1 MATYQDLSLTH
12 RLFMKAYPFSRYAV
26 NPVPCAVMSK
36 PLNET
41 RIALVTSA
49 GLHTPAQKGFDHDFK
64 GGDFSFREIPNFV
77 ETNILIESHKSSAF
91 DHSGVEADR
100 NLVFPLDR
108 FRELEAQ
115 NFIGELNHRHFSFMG
130 SITKP
135 QKLIEETAVQV
146 AKLLR
151 EDKVEAVFLTPV

>member
-26 NPVPCAVMSK
+26 NPVPCATMSK
-36 PLNET
+36 PLPEI
-41 RIALVTSA
+41 RVALVTSA
-49 GLHTPAQKGFDHDFK
+49 GLHTPAQNGFDQDFK

-91 DHSGVEADR
+91 DHTGIEADR

-115 NFIGELNHRHFSFMG
+115 NIIGTLNHRHFSFMG

-135 QKLIEETAVQV
+135 QKLIAETSVEV

-151 EDKVEAVFLTPV
+151 KDQVDAVFMTPV

>member
-26 NPVPCAVMSK
+26 NPVPCAEMSK
-36 PLNET
+36 PLNEA

-49 GLHTPAQKGFDHDFK
+49 GLHTPAQIGFDHDFK

-91 DHSGVEADR
+91 DHAGIEADR
-100 NLVFPLDR
+100 NLAFPLDR

-115 NFIGELNHRHFSFMG
+115 NIIGALNHRHFSFMG

-135 QKLIEETAVQV
+135 QKLIEETSVQV

-151 EDKVEAVFLTPV
+151 EDQVDAVFLTPV